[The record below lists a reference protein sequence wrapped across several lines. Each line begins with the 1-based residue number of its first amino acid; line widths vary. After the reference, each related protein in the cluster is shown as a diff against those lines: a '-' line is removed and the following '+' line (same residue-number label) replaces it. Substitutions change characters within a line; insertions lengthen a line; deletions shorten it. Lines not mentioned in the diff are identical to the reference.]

1 MELEQAK
8 EILLEWV
15 KSDREYRNHETE
27 SDFDEFC
34 ETRNIAIEVVL
45 NKLKEG

>member
-1 MELEQAK
+1 MKFEQAK
-8 EILLEWV
+8 EILIEWV
-15 KSDREYRNHETE
+15 RIDRGYRNHENE

-45 NKLKEG
+45 NELKEG